1 MLRYYLY
8 IYSTIII
15 DNAEQLIYNKVQDK
29 KTKTELNHDKFI
41 TNKWE
46 KKHIQS
52 KYNNAQYV
60 CICVFLILFS
70 WVAPHINI
78 AFRIIMYYY

>member
-1 MLRYYLY
+1 MLRHYLY

-41 TNKWE
+41 TNK
-46 KKHIQS
+46 
-52 KYNNAQYV
+52 
-60 CICVFLILFS
+60 
-70 WVAPHINI
+70 
-78 AFRIIMYYY
+78 